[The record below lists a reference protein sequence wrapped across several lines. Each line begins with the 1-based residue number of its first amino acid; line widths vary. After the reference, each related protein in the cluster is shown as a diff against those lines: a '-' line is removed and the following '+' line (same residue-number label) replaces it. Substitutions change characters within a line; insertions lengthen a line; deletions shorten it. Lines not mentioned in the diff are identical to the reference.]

1 MDTETSTHEPAD
13 HAAIRAEAAAWLA
26 QHWNP
31 ALDSRTWLATVVDAG
46 WSAPSW
52 PVEWFG
58 KGITPDAARAVD
70 DEFKKVGAGGYGQD
84 VTNLWANTVL
94 AFGQDELKREVMRP
108 LLLGELD
115 MCLLYSEPGAGSD
128 LASVQTR
135 AERDGD
141 EWIVNGQKV
150 WTSGGRQAA
159 YALLIARTDLDQP
172 KHRGIT
178 FFFFPMKQAG
188 VEVRPIRQATG
199 DSRFNEVFITDARVP
214 DANRLGELNAGWW
227 VLQTALMYE
236 RAVMGVTQRRD
247 RDKEKAKINR
257 DPTSEWSAPVPDL
270 ELVEFARA
278 RGRTGDPIVRQ
289 DLARL
294 HCMRMVNEWNGR
306 RAKALMEQGS
316 STPLASLG
324 KLAMSGIL
332 HFAGRLQVNL
342 LGPEGA
348 LWGPDWPD
356 SADAS
361 YALHNAFFT
370 SIGGGTD
377 QIQRNII
384 GERILGL
391 PKEPEVD
398 KHVPFREVKKSP
410 GRTLTR

>member
-236 RAVMGVTQRRD
+236 RAVMGVTLRQPR
-247 RDKEKAKINR
+247 
-257 DPTSEWSAPVPDL
+257 W
-270 ELVEFARA
+270 ARIFCISW
-278 RGRTGDPIVRQ
+278 RGLKG
-289 DLARL
+289 LA
-294 HCMRMVNEWNGR
+294 
-306 RAKALMEQGS
+306 
-316 STPLASLG
+316 T
-324 KLAMSGIL
+324 
-332 HFAGRLQVNL
+332 
-342 LGPEGA
+342 
-348 LWGPDWPD
+348 
-356 SADAS
+356 
-361 YALHNAFFT
+361 
-370 SIGGGTD
+370 
-377 QIQRNII
+377 
-384 GERILGL
+384 
-391 PKEPEVD
+391 
-398 KHVPFREVKKSP
+398 
-410 GRTLTR
+410 